1 MPETTL
7 TIPAIHCEHC
17 VQSIREALATL
28 PGTDVT
34 AADPA
39 TKQVR
44 VRFDASV
51 TNLEQIREALDQIG
65 FSPADEAER

>member
-17 VQSIREALATL
+17 VQSIEKALAAL
-28 PGTDVT
+28 PGTEVT

-39 TKQVR
+39 TKQVH

-51 TNLEQIREALDQIG
+51 VSLEQIREALDQIG
-65 FSPADEAER
+65 FSPAEETEQ